1 MESLLDAFDTMQS
14 SGHGSP
20 IGDALIFLAAA
31 VLFAPL
37 LRRLKFSLVLGYLA
51 AGAMIGPH
59 GLSIIDDVTE
69 TRELAEIG
77 VVFLLFT
84 IGLELSFARLKVM
97 RRLVFGFGTAQVVLT
112 GFLVA
117 IISLFMGQTY
127 GAAVTIGAALA
138 LSSTAFVLQLM
149 NERGELATRHG
160 RAAFSALLFQDL
172 AVVPI
177 VIVVPL
183 LGRDMDGMTILLEL
197 LKVTGTAFV
206 ALAVIVVAGRQL
218 LRPLYHV
225 IASAGAP
232 ELFTAMTLLVVLGI
246 GWATQQVGLSMA
258 LGAFL
263 AGLLLSESEFRH
275 QVEADIE
282 PFRGILLGLFFMTI
296 GMSIDLGLA
305 FREVF
310 TVLGYL
316 GGLIALKFVVV
327 LGLAMAFRM
336 PFAVSLRSA
345 ALLAQGGEFAFVI
358 LGIAAASSVVADV
371 TVDLMFLVVAISMAV
386 TPVLVWAISKAAA
399 LFENQ
404 ENAQLSADFDGG
416 HEMHDHVVIAGF
428 GRVGHTIARL
438 LDAKMVPY
446 VAVDTDAQNVRDGRR
461 DGHSVYY
468 GDASRPEVL
477 RKLGGEN
484 ARAVVLTMST
494 GGHAVERTVQHLISR
509 LPELP
514 IYARARDPLHARRL
528 EELGAAGTV
537 VETMEASLQLGGA
550 VLRQTGTEW
559 AEIEDLISSLR
570 MVDGIGRRI
579 GERPD
584 GEAGAV
590 APPEDPLLVAAMWA
604 EEEEEKARS
613 RSGAKPEATATPP
626 VIDEEGEEASDTVA
640 SQEIGSHGEPPVTG
654 KAAEAEASRPAL
666 TGADNGGSD
675 ESAAP
680 VRDDAAQRRSRD

>member
-14 SGHGSP
+14 SAHGSP
-20 IGDALIFLAAA
+20 IGDALVFLAAA

-37 LRRLKFSLVLGYLA
+37 LRRLRFSLVLGYLA

-97 RRLVFGFGTAQVVLT
+97 RRLVFGFGTAQVVVT
-112 GFLVA
+112 GILVA
-117 IISLFMGQTY
+117 IVALMVGQTY
-127 GAAVTIGAALA
+127 GSAVTVGAAVA

-160 RAAFSALLFQDL
+160 RAVFSALLFQDL

-177 VIVVPL
+177 VVVVPL
-183 LGRDMDGMTILLEL
+183 LGQDLDGWSILVEL
-197 LKVTGTAFV
+197 VKVMGMAVV
-206 ALAVIVVAGRQL
+206 ALAVIVIAGRQL

-282 PFRGILLGLFFMTI
+282 PFRGILLGLFFMTV

-305 FREVF
+305 FREVI
-310 TVLGYL
+310 TVLSYL
-316 GGLIALKFVVV
+316 GGLVALKFVVV
-327 LGLAMAFRM
+327 LGLALAFRM

-358 LGIAAASSVVADV
+358 LGVAAASSVVPDA
-371 TVDLMFLVVAISMAV
+371 TVDLLFLVVAVSMAV
-386 TPVLVWAISKAAA
+386 TPVVVWAIDKSAM
-399 LFENQ
+399 LFEQRDNMTL
-404 ENAQLSADFDGG
+404 AADGDPG
-416 HEMHDHVVIAGF
+416 HELHDHVIIAGF
-428 GRVGHTIARL
+428 GRVGHTVARL

-461 DGHSVYY
+461 DGHTVYY

-477 RKLGGEN
+477 HKLGGER

-494 GGHAVERTVQHLISR
+494 SGHAVERTVQHLVGR
-509 LPELP
+509 LPDLP
-514 IYARARDPLHARRL
+514 IFARARDPLHARRL

-550 VLRQTGTEW
+550 VLRQTGSEW
-559 AEIEDLISSLR
+559 GDIEELIRSLR
-570 MVDGIGRRI
+570 MVDGIGRPI

-584 GEAGAV
+584 GETGTTE
-590 APPEDPLLVAAMWA
+590 PPEDPLLVAALWA
-604 EEEEEKARS
+604 EEEESRARGDAS
-613 RSGAKPEATATPP
+613 LKGGTDSGALEVLEDSVTAGPDGARAVASSEEDDAFSDAPARDRGPDDRPEAGMR
-626 VIDEEGEEASDTVA
+626 E
-640 SQEIGSHGEPPVTG
+640 
-654 KAAEAEASRPAL
+654 
-666 TGADNGGSD
+666 
-675 ESAAP
+675 
-680 VRDDAAQRRSRD
+680 DAAARRTGD

>member
-117 IISLFMGQTY
+117 VISLFMGQTY

-183 LGRDMDGMTILLEL
+183 LGREMDGLTILLEL

-316 GGLIALKFVVV
+316 GGLVALKFVVV

-358 LGIAAASSVVADV
+358 LGIAAASSVVADD
-371 TVDLMFLVVAISMAV
+371 TVNLMFLVVAISMAV
-386 TPVLVWAISKAAA
+386 TPVIVWAIGKAAV
-399 LFENQ
+399 LFENH

-416 HEMHDHVVIAGF
+416 HKMHDHVVIAGF

-477 RKLGGEN
+477 HKLGGEN

-494 GGHAVERTVQHLISR
+494 GGHAVERTVQHLVSR
-509 LPELP
+509 LPDLP
-514 IYARARDPLHARRL
+514 IFARARDPLHARRL

-559 AEIEDLISSLR
+559 GEIEDLIKSLR
-570 MVDGIGRRI
+570 MVDGIGRKI

-584 GEAGAV
+584 GDSGAA
-590 APPEDPLLVAAMWA
+590 APPEDPLLAAALWA
-604 EEEEEKARS
+604 EEEEEKARNRKPDASMPATTPEVEASQSAPSKQDEAIGDPRLTDETSDADRS
-613 RSGAKPEATATPP
+613 RGAEAGDSEAT
-626 VIDEEGEEASDTVA
+626 
-640 SQEIGSHGEPPVTG
+640 
-654 KAAEAEASRPAL
+654 
-666 TGADNGGSD
+666 
-675 ESAAP
+675 AAP
-680 VRDDAAQRRSRD
+680 VRDDAAERRSRD

>member
-1 MESLLDAFDTMQS
+1 MESLLDAFDTFQS

-117 IISLFMGQTY
+117 VISLFMGQTY

-183 LGRDMDGMTILLEL
+183 LGREMDGLTILVEL

-206 ALAVIVVAGRQL
+206 ALAIIVVAGRQL

-316 GGLIALKFVVV
+316 GGLIALKFAVV
-327 LGLAMAFRM
+327 LGLALAFRM

-358 LGIAAASSVVADV
+358 LGIAAASTVVANS
-371 TVDLMFLVVAISMAV
+371 TVDLLFLVVAISMAV
-386 TPVLVWAISKAAA
+386 TPVVVWAVGKAAA

-404 ENAQLSADFDGG
+404 ENAQLSADFEAG

-477 RKLGGEN
+477 HKLGGEN

-494 GGHAVERTVQHLISR
+494 GGHAVERTVQHLVSR
-509 LPELP
+509 LPDLP

-550 VLRQTGTEW
+550 VLRQTGTDW
-559 AEIEDLISSLR
+559 SEIEELISSLR
-570 MVDGIGRRI
+570 MVDGIGRKI

-584 GEAGAV
+584 GETGQT
-590 APPEDPLLVAAMWA
+590 APPEDPLLVAALWA
-604 EEEEEKARS
+604 EEEEEKARTRDEAKAGGPAPVPLEVEDAAPVPGEDAAS
-613 RSGAKPEATATPP
+613 REPASEKG
-626 VIDEEGEEASDTVA
+626 EASSDPVA
-640 SQEIGSHGEPPVTG
+640 EP
-654 KAAEAEASRPAL
+654 
-666 TGADNGGSD
+666 D
-675 ESAAP
+675 AP
-680 VRDDAAQRRSRD
+680 VRDDDAERRSRD